1 MDSMH
6 VAEPRPA
13 STVVLLRPS
22 PARFEVFLVRRSDSI
37 AFMGGAHVFPGG
49 RVDPA
54 DRIRNAQ
61 SLTDGAESSAAR
73 MSDLAS
79 DEGIAHHVAALR
91 ELFEEAGVLLAR
103 RNGRLVTIDGDSHS
117 RFAAHRH
124 QLLAGATSFADIVGG
139 EGLRLALD
147 ELTYFAHWVTPEI
160 EIKRFDTRFFV
171 ARIPE
176 GQTPVH
182 DDGETIHSEWLDP
195 AEAIERSRQE
205 VIALPPPTWTTL
217 GALSK
222 FDSIDA
228 VVQWARAK
236 PIRARPA
243 QLPQA
248 GRRDFA
254 PVPGRSPLSTDRGF
268 RDTGRHPVFVGEPA
282 LAPGQAAVN
291 HENPSSTSWSSW
303 SRSTPV

>member
-1 MDSMH
+1 MH

-54 DRIRNAQ
+54 DRIRDAQ

-73 MSDLAS
+73 MSDVSS
-79 DEGIAHHVAALR
+79 DQAIAHHVAALR

-103 RNGRLVTIDGDSHS
+103 RNGRIVTIDGDSHH

-124 QLLAGATSFADIVGG
+124 QLLAGTTAFADIVSG

-217 GALSK
+217 GALAK

-228 VVQWARAK
+228 VVQWARGK
-236 PIRARPA
+236 PIPRVQPSFLERGGETLLLYPGDPLYPPIEGFETPEDTRFSLQNRRWRPVK
-243 QLPQA
+243 P
-248 GRRDFA
+248 
-254 PVPGRSPLSTDRGF
+254 
-268 RDTGRHPVFVGEPA
+268 E
-282 LAPGQAAVN
+282 
-291 HENPSSTSWSSW
+291 
-303 SRSTPV
+303 